1 MTIDPTKLLIVAVVA
16 LIVLGPE
23 KLPTVLRQLG
33 RYWSTFRS
41 VRDTIQKEMGATLS
55 SITEPGAAVR
65 REATNQISQ
74 IRGALDV
81 FRTPSRLADS
91 VYLEEGS
98 GNVGTPPAPGS
109 VPQETQGGSVPR
121 SSSPSDRLPGASRLG
136 ESGSSAYLPG
146 SPELN

>member
-41 VRDTIQKEMGATLS
+41 VRETIQQEMGATLS
-55 SITEPGAAVR
+55 SITEPGATVR
-65 REATNQISQ
+65 REATEQITQ
-74 IRGALDV
+74 IRSAFEV
-81 FRTPSRLADS
+81 FRNPFGPPPLVGPGDRTLRTEDPMRGDAASR
-91 VYLEEGS
+91 GM
-98 GNVGTPPAPGS
+98 T
-109 VPQETQGGSVPR
+109 GGSYEGTSFPGR
-121 SSSPSDRLPGASRLG
+121 QSPEGGGLGAA
-136 ESGSSAYLPG
+136 GSSAYLPG